1 MYTPPK
7 NVVKFGIPYVPYKV
21 GQLIAN
27 VSVCIS
33 YSTGLPLFYNVAVC
47 NNAITDYHNFLTF
60 EEAMLF
66 CDMNGY
72 WIDTRNWND
81 PDIGLIKFYYPHTK
95 VKLEDGRVIKVGH

>member
-7 NVVKFGIPYVPYKV
+7 NIIKLSIPYVPYKI
-21 GQLIAN
+21 GQLRAN
-27 VSVCIS
+27 VYACIS
-33 YSTGLPLFYNVAVC
+33 YSTGLPLFYTVAVC
-47 NNAITDYHNFLTF
+47 NAITDYHNFLTF

-81 PDIGLIKFYYPHTK
+81 PDIGLNKVYCPNIK
-95 VKLEDGRVIKVGH
+95 VKLEDGRIIEIGN